1 VNSREDLRGDLELG
15 LQRLCGLA
23 GAEGLSALADADLS
37 WSQVRVTMLL
47 ACSEQLPIRSV
58 SERLGI
64 SVHSAG
70 RTIDQL
76 VELGIVD
83 RRESQTDRRVKL
95 VSLTPRGA
103 EIIDQQ
109 LALRRRALQV
119 FLDRLPDDRVTAL
132 AEALRPILVGDYLR
146 PISVEDGPS
155 GPHEP
160 SSAHPTTAALATR

>member
-1 VNSREDLRGDLELG
+1 M

-23 GAEGLSALADADLS
+23 GAEGLSALADADLT

-58 SERLGI
+58 SERLGC

-76 VELGIVD
+76 VELGVVD
-83 RRESQTDRRVKL
+83 RRESRTDRRVKL
-95 VSLTPRGA
+95 VSLTPRGD
-103 EIIDQQ
+103 EIIDQH

-119 FLDRLPDDRVTAL
+119 FLDRLPDDRVGAL
-132 AEALRPILVGDYLR
+132 AEALRPILAGDYLQ
-146 PISVEDGPS
+146 PFSAEDRTPGPDEL
-155 GPHEP
+155 PTAHH
-160 SSAHPTTAALATR
+160 SSAALNNYPHHATQAATPA

>member
-1 VNSREDLRGDLELG
+1 
-15 LQRLCGLA
+15 LA
-23 GAEGLSALADADLS
+23 GAEGLSALADADLT

-58 SERLGI
+58 SERLDI

-83 RRESQTDRRVKL
+83 RRESRTDRRVKL
-95 VSLTPRGA
+95 VSLTPRGVD
-103 EIIDQQ
+103 IINQH

-119 FLDRLPDDRVTAL
+119 FLDRLPDDRVAAL
-132 AEALRPILVGDYLR
+132 AEALRPILAGDYLR
-146 PISVEDGPS
+146 PFSVEDRSS
-155 GPHEP
+155 GPHELP
-160 SSAHPTTAALATR
+160 PVHPTDALAAR